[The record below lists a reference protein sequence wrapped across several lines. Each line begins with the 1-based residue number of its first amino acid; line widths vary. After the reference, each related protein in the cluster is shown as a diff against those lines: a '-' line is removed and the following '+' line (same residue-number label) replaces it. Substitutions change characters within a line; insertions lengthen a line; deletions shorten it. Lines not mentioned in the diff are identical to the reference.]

1 MWIAHSAEG
10 RGGWISIVAHRNRP
24 GHLMVRAR
32 VRDHITSMWPDAE
45 VYTLDVP
52 HDYQY
57 RADIL
62 REDVA
67 EAMRVCTENID
78 YSDYKSSISD
88 SDLYDALVKIWTVL
102 VRTFGRGPL
111 Y

>member
-1 MWIAHSAEG
+1 MWVAHSAG
-10 RGGWISIVAHRNRP
+10 GGGWVFIVAHRDRP
-24 GHLMVRAR
+24 AHLMVRAR

-67 EAMRVCTENID
+67 EAMRAYTENID
-78 YSDYKSSISD
+78 YGDYKGSVSD
-88 SDLYDALVKIWTVL
+88 SDLYRTLVAIWTLL

>member
-1 MWIAHSAEG
+1 MWIAHSVEG
-10 RGGWISIVAHRNRP
+10 RGGWIAIVAHRGKP
-24 GHLMVRAR
+24 ECLMVRAR

-67 EAMRVCTENID
+67 EAMRVYTENID
-78 YSDYKSSISD
+78 YSDYKNSISD